1 MEIERIVV
9 VGGGGLMGSGIAQVV
24 AHAGFEVTIVDVD
37 AAAAERGLARINT
50 SLERLIRRGTVTE
63 AEAAATRGRLTTSTD
78 LDNAAEQADHVI
90 ESVIEVESMKAE
102 VLGRLDRICRPE
114 VVFSS
119 NTSQIAISKL
129 GAMTGRPDRV
139 IGSHWFNP
147 PPVMNLIELIRGVET
162 SDETLRTA
170 LELADRY
177 GKETIVCNKD
187 AQGFITSRLIVM
199 LMVEA
204 ARIVEEGIAS
214 VEDVN
219 KACMLAF
226 NHAQGPLDTAD
237 LSGLDTVERVAD
249 GLTRNFG
256 DRFLPPQT
264 LRALVHAGH
273 LGRKTGRGF
282 RTYTETS

>member
-1 MEIERIVV
+1 MTIERIAVI
-9 VGGGGLMGSGIAQVV
+9 GGGGLMGSGIAQVV
-24 AHAGFEVTIVDVD
+24 AHAGFHVTMVEVDQ
-37 AAAAERGLARINT
+37 AALDLGVRRIED
-50 SLERLIRRGTVTE
+50 SLERLLRRERISAEDAVAIRSRI
-63 AEAAATRGRLTTSTD
+63 ATSTE
-78 LDNAAEQADHVI
+78 LEATGAAADHVI
-90 ESVIEVESMKAE
+90 ESVVEVDTVKAE
-102 VLGRLDRICRPE
+102 ILGRLDDVCRDD
-114 VVFSS
+114 VIFAS

-129 GAMTGRPDRV
+129 AASTGRPDRV

-162 SDETLRTA
+162 SDATLETA
-170 LELADRY
+170 LELAQRY

-187 AQGFITSRLIVM
+187 TQGFITSRLIVM

-219 KACMLAF
+219 KACVLAF

-249 GLTRNFG
+249 GLTKNFG

-273 LGRKTGRGF
+273 YGRKTGRGF
-282 RTYTETS
+282 SRYDAVT

>member
-1 MEIERIVV
+1 
-9 VGGGGLMGSGIAQVV
+9 
-24 AHAGFEVTIVDVD
+24 
-37 AAAAERGLARINT
+37 
-50 SLERLIRRGTVTE
+50 
-63 AEAAATRGRLTTSTD
+63 
-78 LDNAAEQADHVI
+78 
-90 ESVIEVESMKAE
+90 
-102 VLGRLDRICRPE
+102 
-114 VVFSS
+114 VVFAS

-129 GAMTGRPDRV
+129 AATTERPDRV

-147 PPVMNLIELIRGVET
+147 APVMNLIELIRGVET
-162 SDETLRTA
+162 SDETLATA
-170 LELADRY
+170 LDLAHRY

-187 AQGFITSRLIVM
+187 TQGFITSRLIVM

-219 KACMLAF
+219 KACVLAF
-226 NHAQGPLDTAD
+226 NHALGPLDTAD

-249 GLTRNFG
+249 GLVKNFG

-273 LGRKTGRGF
+273 FGRKTGRGF
-282 RTYTETS
+282 RAYEETT